1 MFGLLVVGTF
11 LSHVAAGAAQR
22 ENRLVQIVQPVCAHN
37 GFTNVEVHRFVR
49 FAYGTWPTKEET
61 VHAVV
66 MLCRGEAFRS

>member
-1 MFGLLVVGTF
+1 
-11 LSHVAAGAAQR
+11 
-22 ENRLVQIVQPVCAHN
+22 VQIVQPVCAHN

-66 MLCRGEAFRS
+66 MLCRGEAS